1 MIDTSF
7 AIDSEVYD
15 LSKLRHFLDD
25 TEPLN
30 PSIDPFDLWILEHST
45 LQTTEGK

>member
-15 LSKLRHFLDD
+15 LSKLRAFLTD

-30 PSIDPFDLWILEHST
+30 PSIDMFDLWIAEHAT
-45 LQTTEGK
+45 LTMEDK